1 MSGNVGTIIAK
12 VNKASDDMEFVN
24 ARLMIEANL
33 LKLSEAK
40 YYRLLNTNAQVL
52 IKHIVA
58 ENKEHDG
65 TKKQLTRSDL
75 LTVNKINEYCT
86 NFDISMLKR
95 TLKNSFEL
103 VQRPEVLPL
112 LNSDAKII
120 LNDMGAL
127 LGMQYQVH

>member
-1 MSGNVGTIIAK
+1 
-12 VNKASDDMEFVN
+12 MEFVN
-24 ARLMIEANL
+24 ARSMIEANL

-58 ENKEHDG
+58 ENQGHNG
-65 TKKQLTRSDL
+65 TKKQLTRSEL
-75 LTVNKINEYCT
+75 LIVNKINEYCT

-112 LNSDAKII
+112 LNNDARII

-127 LGMQYQVH
+127 LGMQYQVQ

>member
-1 MSGNVGTIIAK
+1 MSGNVGTIIVK
-12 VNKASDDMEFVN
+12 VNKASDDLEFVS
-24 ARLMIEANL
+24 ARSMIEANL

-58 ENKEHDG
+58 ESKGHNG
-65 TKKQLTRSDL
+65 TNKQLTRTEL

-103 VQRPEVLPL
+103 VQKPEVLPL

-127 LGMQYQVH
+127 LGMQYQVQ

>member
-1 MSGNVGTIIAK
+1 
-12 VNKASDDMEFVN
+12 
-24 ARLMIEANL
+24 MIEANL

-52 IKHIVA
+52 IKYIVA
-58 ENKEHDG
+58 ESKEHNG
-65 TKKQLTRSDL
+65 TKKQFTRSEL
-75 LTVNKINEYCT
+75 IIVNEINKYCT

-103 VQRPEVLPL
+103 VQRPEVLPF
-112 LNSDAKII
+112 LNNDAKII

-127 LGMQYQVH
+127 LGMQYQLQ